1 MSQALH
7 STYDELVTK
16 AQHYFWLNG
25 YKAVTNKELAQ
36 HLDVSMSTIYNKF
49 TKEMLFLDSLEQYME
64 NCSDPVLSKIRGAEE
79 GIDSLRSFFYS
90 LIDALIDKS
99 FPRSCMMVNTVVEMR
114 TDNDM
119 VMNVYDRYFSKMK
132 ESYEIVL
139 NRAADLG
146 EFVHREKISEYAEFL
161 IGVICGLSILYKL
174 KNTEELRQHVD
185 DQLSLIV

>member
-1 MSQALH
+1 MSQSLH

-16 AQHYFWLNG
+16 AQQYFWVNG
-25 YKAVTNKELAQ
+25 YKSVSNKDLAQ
-36 HLDVSMSTIYNKF
+36 HLNVSMSTIYNKF
-49 TKEMLFLDSLEQYME
+49 SKEMLFMDSLEQYMQ
-64 NCSDPVLSKIRGAEE
+64 NCSDPVLSQIRGAEE
-79 GIDSLRSFFYS
+79 GISSLRSFFFM
-90 LIDALIDKS
+90 LIDALMDKS

-114 TDNDM
+114 TDNEM
-119 VMNVYDRYFSKMK
+119 VMEVYSRYFSKMK

-139 NRAADLG
+139 WRAADLG
-146 EFVHREKISEYAEFL
+146 ELKHREKISEYAEFL